1 MTNDV
6 TNDVSRRGFFGRAAG
21 TTLMA
26 AGAAAAAGTLIT
38 PKQAAAQ
45 TDASSLDA
53 VRSSGRLRIGVAKA
67 EPWAFFDA
75 ATSEWIGFAISYGR
89 AMADALGVELEI
101 HEMAFPSLIAALQSD
116 QIDIVAVLD
125 GTPQRA
131 LAIDFTLS
139 PLVFH
144 AQAVLVNDELSGA
157 TSWEDLNNDG
167 VTIAVPQGS
176 VMETYAKASAPNATV
191 LGFPNNPESVAA
203 FQSGRANAASLF
215 GPALT
220 MLHSRIQTGKIII
233 PQPTR
238 VAQSQTGMQRLPDKS
253 FRRWVDQATSY
264 YYATGT
270 VTQWYEEFLA
280 FRGIDP
286 TTVPAIQRENW

>member
-1 MTNDV
+1 MTHDV
-6 TNDVSRRGFFGRAAG
+6 TRRGFVGQAAG
-21 TTLMA
+21 TTILA
-26 AGAAAAAGTLIT
+26 AGAVATVGAMTS
-38 PKQAAAQ
+38 PREAAAQ
-45 TDASSLDA
+45 TDGSSLDA
-53 VRSSGRLRIGVAKA
+53 IRNSGRVRMGIAKA
-67 EPWAFFDA
+67 EPWALLDA
-75 ATSEWIGFAISYGR
+75 ATNEWKGFSISFGR
-89 AMADALGVELEI
+89 ALADALGVELEVN
-101 HEMAFPSLIAALQSD
+101 EMAFPSLIAALQSD
-116 QIDIVAVLD
+116 QVDFVPVLD

-144 AQAVLVNDELSGA
+144 AQAVLVNDELAAAS
-157 TSWEDLNNDG
+157 SWADLNNEG

-176 VMETYAKASAPNATV
+176 VMETYAKASAPNAEV

-203 FQSGRANAASLF
+203 FQSGRASAASLF

-220 MLHSRIQTGKIII
+220 MLHSRIKTGKIII

-238 VAQSQTGMQRLPDKS
+238 VAQSQVGIQRFEDKS
-253 FRRWVDQATSY
+253 FRRWVDQAVSY

-270 VTQWYEEFLA
+270 VTQWYEEFLN

-286 TTVPAIQRENW
+286 TTVPAIQREFW

>member
-1 MTNDV
+1 MTD
-6 TNDVSRRGFFGRAAG
+6 DVSRRRFFGRAAG
-21 TTLMA
+21 TTLLA
-26 AGAAAAAGTLIT
+26 AGAVAGGSTMLA

-45 TDASSLDA
+45 QDGSSLNR
-53 VRSSGRLRIGVAKA
+53 VRSSGVLRMGIAKA

-75 ATSEWIGFAISYGR
+75 PNNKWLGFSVSFGN
-89 AMADALGVELEI
+89 AMAEALGVDLQI
-101 HEMAFPSLIAALQSD
+101 NEMAFPSLIAALQSD
-116 QIDIVAVLD
+116 QVDYVPVLD

-139 PLVFH
+139 PLVYH
-144 AQAVLVNDELSGA
+144 AQAVLIADELAGA
-157 TSWEDLNNDG
+157 SSWEDLNNPG
-167 VTIAVPQGS
+167 VSIAVPQGS
-176 VMETYAKASAPNATV
+176 VMETYARASAPNAEV
-191 LGFPNNPESVAA
+191 LPFPNNPESVAA
-203 FQSGRANAASLF
+203 FQAGRANAASLF

-220 MLHSRIQTGKIII
+220 MLHSRVKKGTIII

-238 VAQSQTGMQRLPDKS
+238 VAQSQVGLQNLQDKS
-253 FRRWVDQATSY
+253 LRRWIDQAVSY

-286 TTVPAIQRENW
+286 ATVPTIQREYW